1 MQTNPNRFGLW
12 LFAAAA
18 MFVAALVDC
27 IAEHKIS
34 LFAVVGGLA
43 CVGMAFL
50 SPGQDRD
57 A

>member
-1 MQTNPNRFGLW
+1 VQTNPNRFGLW